1 LDRRL
6 LKTELPRSTFDGNH
20 GLQHLNAQELTV
32 MLLALAALIG
42 VARLFGEIAQR
53 WRQPAVLGELMAGV
67 LLGPTV
73 FGSLAPDWQGRLFPT
88 TGPNSIVLDAI
99 GSLAIV
105 LFLLVAGLEVDL
117 STVWRQGRTALKVG
131 VLGTIIPFAL
141 GLAAAWFIPSA
152 VGRQPAADPL
162 IFALFLATA
171 MAISSLPVIAKTLM
185 DLNLYRTDFGM
196 VVVSAAIFNDL
207 IGWTIFAIILG
218 MMGQH
223 GSSSGVATTVALTL
237 LYAAFMLTIG
247 RWLVHR
253 ILPFLQAYAHWPAG
267 VLGFIMTLGLLGA
280 AFTEYIGIH
289 AIFGSFLVGVALGE
303 STHLQERTRVMIE
316 EFVSIIFAPVFFAS
330 IGLRVNF
337 ATQFD
342 VTLVLLVLALACAGK
357 LLGVYLGARWGGMS
371 TRDRWAVAFAM
382 NSRGAM
388 EIILGLLALEAGLI
402 HQRLFVA
409 LVVMALFTSA
419 ISGPLI
425 RWSMRRRQSL
435 RLVAM
440 LSPKHFQRNLTARTR
455 LDAIRELIA
464 LATRQSDLNG
474 EHVETLAWE
483 REEVAATGIGN
494 GVALPHARVAG
505 LAQPIVV
512 VGMSDPGIDFDA
524 PDGRL
529 AHIVL
534 LLLTPAEDPTA
545 QLDLSA
551 NIGELFRDPRLLEH
565 ALRARTYTE
574 FLAALKMYA
583 PKGVQR

>member
-1 LDRRL
+1 
-6 LKTELPRSTFDGNH
+6 
-20 GLQHLNAQELTV
+20 
-32 MLLALAALIG
+32 
-42 VARLFGEIAQR
+42 
-53 WRQPAVLGELMAGV
+53 
-67 LLGPTV
+67 
-73 FGSLAPDWQGRLFPT
+73 
-88 TGPNSIVLDAI
+88 
-99 GSLAIV
+99 
-105 LFLLVAGLEVDL
+105 
-117 STVWRQGRTALKVG
+117 
-131 VLGTIIPFAL
+131 
-141 GLAAAWFIPSA
+141 
-152 VGRQPAADPL
+152 
-162 IFALFLATA
+162 
-171 MAISSLPVIAKTLM
+171 
-185 DLNLYRTDFGM
+185 
-196 VVVSAAIFNDL
+196 
-207 IGWTIFAIILG
+207 
-218 MMGQH
+218 
-223 GSSSGVATTVALTL
+223 
-237 LYAAFMLTIG
+237 
-247 RWLVHR
+247 
-253 ILPFLQAYAHWPAG
+253 
-267 VLGFIMTLGLLGA
+267 
-280 AFTEYIGIH
+280 
-289 AIFGSFLVGVALGE
+289 
-303 STHLQERTRVMIE
+303 MIE
-316 EFVSIIFAPVFFAS
+316 EFVSIIFAPVFFAG

-342 VTLVLLVLALACAGK
+342 VRLVLLVLALACAGK
-357 LLGVYLGARWGGMS
+357 LSGVYFGARWGGMS

-409 LVVMALFTSA
+409 LVVMAIFTSA

-435 RLVAM
+435 RLVSL

-455 LDAIRELIA
+455 LDAIRELVS

-474 EHVETLAWE
+474 EHVEALAWE

-505 LAQPIVV
+505 LAQPMVV

-565 ALRARTYTE
+565 TLRARTFTE

-583 PKGVQR
+583 PKGTQR

>member
-1 LDRRL
+1 M
-6 LKTELPRSTFDGNH
+6 
-20 GLQHLNAQELTV
+20 QHLDASELTV
-32 MLLALAALIG
+32 MLLALALLIG

-53 WRQPAVLGELMAGV
+53 CRQPAVLGELLAGV

-73 FGSLAPDWQGRLFPT
+73 FGSLAPDWQGWFFPQ
-88 TGPNSIVLDAI
+88 TGNNAIVLDAI

-131 VLGTIIPFAL
+131 VLGTVIPFAF
-141 GLAAAWFIPSA
+141 GLAGAWIAPTAF
-152 VGRQPAADPL
+152 GRQPDANPT

-171 MAISSLPVIAKTLM
+171 MAISSLPVIAKTLL
-185 DLNLYRTDFGM
+185 DLNLYRTDLGM
-196 VVVSAAIFNDL
+196 IVVSAAIFNDL
-207 IGWTIFAIILG
+207 IGWTIFALILG

-223 GSSSGVATTVALTL
+223 GSSSGVVTTVALTL
-237 LYAAFMLTIG
+237 LYAAFMLTAG

-253 ILPFLQAYAHWPAG
+253 ILPLLQAYAHWPAG

-337 ATQFD
+337 VTSFD
-342 VTLVLLVLALACAGK
+342 FTLVSLVLALACAGK
-357 LLGVYLGARWGGMS
+357 LLGAYLGARWGGMA

-402 HQRLFVA
+402 AQELFVA
-409 LVVMALFTSA
+409 LVVMAILTSA
-419 ISGPLI
+419 VSGPLI
-425 RWSMRRRQSL
+425 RWSMRRRQRL
-435 RLVAM
+435 RLMSVM
-440 LSPKHFQRNLTARTR
+440 SPKHFQRNLSATTR
-455 LDAIRELIA
+455 FDAIRELTA
-464 LATRQSDLNG
+464 LAARNSDLNG
-474 EHVETLAWE
+474 EHVEALAWQ
-483 REEVAATGIGN
+483 REQVAATGIGN

-505 LAQPIVV
+505 LTQPLVV
-512 VGMSDPGIDFDA
+512 VGMSDAGLDFDA
-524 PDGRL
+524 PDGQL

-534 LLLTPAEDPTA
+534 LLLTPAESPTA

-551 NIGELFRDPRLLEH
+551 NIAELFREPGVLEH
-565 ALRARTYTE
+565 VMRARTYTE
-574 FLAALKMYA
+574 FLAALKTLA
-583 PKGVQR
+583 PKGGHR

>member
-1 LDRRL
+1 
-6 LKTELPRSTFDGNH
+6 
-20 GLQHLNAQELTV
+20 LQHLDAHELTV
-32 MLLALAALIG
+32 MLLALAVLIG
-42 VARLFGEIAQR
+42 IARLFGEIAQR
-53 WRQPAVLGELMAGV
+53 CHQPAVLGEMLAGV

-73 FGSLAPDWQGRLFPT
+73 FGSLAPGWQGWLFPR
-88 TGPNSIVLDAI
+88 TGNNAIVLDAI

-131 VLGTIIPFAL
+131 VLGTIIPFAF
-141 GLAAAWFIPSA
+141 GLAGAWIMPRAF
-152 VGRQPAADPL
+152 GRQPDADPT

-171 MAISSLPVIAKTLM
+171 MAISSLPVIAKTLL
-185 DLNLYRTDFGM
+185 DLNLYRTDLGM

-207 IGWTIFAIILG
+207 IGWTIFALILG

-237 LYAAFMLTIG
+237 LYAAFMLTAG

-253 ILPFLQAYAHWPAG
+253 ILPLLQAYAHWPAG

-337 ATQFD
+337 VTSFD
-342 VTLVLLVLALACAGK
+342 FALVALVLALACAGK
-357 LLGVYLGARWGGMS
+357 LLGAYLGARWGGMS

-402 HQRLFVA
+402 AQELFVA
-409 LVVMALFTSA
+409 LVVMAILTSA
-419 ISGPLI
+419 VSGPLI
-425 RWSMRRRQSL
+425 RWTMRRRQRL
-435 RLVAM
+435 RLVSVM
-440 LSPKHFQRNLTARTR
+440 SPKHFQRSLAATTR
-455 LDAIRELIA
+455 FDAIRELTA
-464 LATRQSDLNG
+464 LAARNSDLNG
-474 EHVETLAWE
+474 EHVEALAWE
-483 REEVAATGIGN
+483 REQVAATGIGN
-494 GVALPHARVAG
+494 GIALPHARVAG
-505 LAQPIVV
+505 LMQPLVV
-512 VGMSDPGIDFDA
+512 VGVSDAGLDFDA
-524 PDGRL
+524 PDGQL

-534 LLLTPAEDPTA
+534 LLLTPEENPTA

-551 NIGELFRDPRLLEH
+551 NIAELFREPGVLEH
-565 ALRARTYTE
+565 VMRARTYTE
-574 FLAALKMYA
+574 FLAALKTLT
-583 PKGVQR
+583 PKGGHR